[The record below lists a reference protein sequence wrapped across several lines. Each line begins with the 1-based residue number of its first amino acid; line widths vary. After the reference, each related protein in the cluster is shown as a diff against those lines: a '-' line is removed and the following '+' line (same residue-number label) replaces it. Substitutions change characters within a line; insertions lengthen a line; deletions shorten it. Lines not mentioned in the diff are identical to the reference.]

1 MWSNNYDECIN
12 CNKTEIN
19 YCANGLCEKCYKLK
33 YHYNHK
39 ARCSICDKIKPISK
53 KEDDKIICKICY
65 KKYFFKVKHRIC
77 NICSR
82 LGRIDKIDGKKLVC
96 SSCYKKHYLNIKI
109 NVCSI
114 CNKLRQRYGFKDDK
128 PICEFCYRKFVY
140 IRKKQICDK
149 CGNPGIINKI
159 LLNNQKICCSCYKKM
174 RRDHYSALNHMRRA
188 KYIGKLSE
196 IDLIR
201 IRARDKVCVYC
212 GNNENLCFDHVS
224 PISKGGRSEFNN
236 IVLACR
242 RCNFSKRNYDV
253 FEWCEDRRIKVP
265 DIILRNR

>member
-114 CNKLRQRYGFKDDK
+114 CNKLGQRYGFKDDK

-159 LLNNQKICCSCYKKM
+159 LLNNQKICRSCYKKM

-201 IRARDKVCVYC
+201 IRESDKVCVYC

-242 RCNFSKRNYDV
+242 RCNFSKRNDHV